1 MKKYIGFKSI
11 LQIMTVSLFLM
22 LTACNKDIEAPVPI
36 PRPTQAS
43 TPTLATVLGGPNYT
57 FLKAAVDRAS
67 LVPATPTVAQQLANP
82 EFRFTVLAPDNDA
95 FIASGIPSI
104 DVINSLPVEQ
114 VYAIVQYHILPQ
126 IVPSAGLSSVA
137 FPNLQ
142 YPTLL
147 NPAPSVSPIL
157 RLTSFLSKNG
167 VLNDK
172 DLYWANNIPIIERDI
187 PVVNGMI
194 HRVARVLMPPSQF
207 LLEKINTDPG
217 LTFFKAAIQRAD
229 KDVPA
234 GRRIQDALANI
245 GANLTVFAPTDDA
258 FKTFLIGAIRGY
270 LLSNGVTDPAAT
282 TQATQIVNFVGPTL
296 FSNPE
301 SIPGIGPDIA
311 AIVTPTL
318 AQGIVGYHILGAQSG
333 TFAPPGIRV
342 FSVNIPAASVNVKT
356 LLNAALSSHAGLT
369 LSGNITEGFTV
380 KGLINPTP
388 ANIIKTA
395 PPALSSDLNYLNGV
409 LHKID
414 QVLLPLPLSL

>member
-1 MKKYIGFKSI
+1 MKKYIGFKAI

-67 LVPATPTVAQQLANP
+67 LVPQTPTVAQQLANP

-147 NPAPSVSPIL
+147 NPAPSVSSIL
-157 RLTSFLSKNG
+157 RLTSFLCKNG
-167 VLNDK
+167 E
-172 DLYWANNIPIIERDI
+172 LYWANNIPIIERDI

-282 TQATQIVNFVGPTL
+282 TQAIQIVNFVGPTL

-369 LSGNITEGFTV
+369 LSENGIGGYTV

>member
-1 MKKYIGFKSI
+1 MKKYIGFKAI

-22 LTACNKDIEAPVPI
+22 LTACNKDIEAPAPI
-36 PRPTQAS
+36 PRPTQES
-43 TPTLATVLGGPNYT
+43 TPTLATVLNGSNYT

-67 LVPATPTVAQQLANP
+67 LVPKTPTVAQQLANP

-157 RLTSFLSKNG
+157 RLTSFLCKNG
-167 VLNDK
+167 

-187 PVVNGMI
+187 PVVNGII

-270 LLSNGVTDPAAT
+270 LLSNGVTDPAAAT

-311 AIVTPTL
+311 AIVTPQL

-369 LSGNITEGFTV
+369 LSGNIVDGFTV

-388 ANIIKTA
+388 ATIIKTA

-414 QVLLPLPLSL
+414 QVLLPLPLTL